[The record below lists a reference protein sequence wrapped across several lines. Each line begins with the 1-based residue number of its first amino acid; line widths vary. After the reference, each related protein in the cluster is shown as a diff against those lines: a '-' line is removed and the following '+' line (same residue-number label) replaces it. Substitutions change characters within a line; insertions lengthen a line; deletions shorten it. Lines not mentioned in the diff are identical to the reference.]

1 MSDLNTQPIWD
12 HFGTKVVPKRSH
24 KWSRK
29 WSQSGPKV
37 VPKRPR
43 SPKWSRDG
51 SWCRNDVKVVPSC
64 VLDAG
69 RDHFPGDQFPET
81 TSGPFCKGIFR
92 GTSFA
97 QPLPEGCS
105 GPGTD
110 RSSESQRRS
119 EVSVPAKESRQTEV
133 CLCLTPYISFG
144 SCAEAAKSVLCNE
157 GLRTVIRAVN
167 LAG

>member
-1 MSDLNTQPIWD
+1 MENLPLFFYFKNRKIYPLILLLSRTIGNIIFLNILT
-12 HFGTKVVPKRSH
+12 G
-24 KWSRK
+24 
-29 WSQSGPKV
+29 
-37 VPKRPR
+37 RP
-43 SPKWSRDG
+43 G
-51 SWCRNDVKVVPSC
+51 
-64 VLDAG
+64 G
-69 RDHFPGDQFPET
+69 QFPET

-97 QPLPEGCS
+97 QPSPEGCS